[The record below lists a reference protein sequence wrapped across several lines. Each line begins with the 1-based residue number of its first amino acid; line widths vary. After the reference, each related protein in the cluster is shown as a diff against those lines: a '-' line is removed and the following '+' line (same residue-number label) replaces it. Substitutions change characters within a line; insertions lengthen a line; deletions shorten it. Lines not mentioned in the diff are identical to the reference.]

1 MASGRSGIIGRG
13 WSFPPR
19 FARGVASAETMTGP
33 ELIDA
38 NLRVLLLTAPGERV
52 MLPDF
57 GCGLHEHVFDEM
69 NLSHQTLMTDA
80 VRRAIVHYEPR
91 IDLDDLDVDLSH
103 QAEGRLLIRIEYTIR
118 TTNSRHNLVLPYYLS
133 EGTRS

>member
-1 MASGRSGIIGRG
+1 MA
-13 WSFPPR
+13 
-19 FARGVASAETMTGP
+19 GP
-33 ELIDA
+33 ALIEA

-52 MLPDF
+52 MHADF

-80 VRRAIVHYEPR
+80 VRRAILHYEPR
-91 IDLDDLDVDLSH
+91 IDLEDLDVDISH
-103 QAEGRLLIRIEYTIR
+103 QAEGRLFIRIEYTIR

-133 EGTRS
+133 EGTRA